1 MSVALNVI
9 EQHQRTT
16 VFRSKRN
23 KILQELVDRETKS
36 IRLIYAMCNHGRRA
50 GLLRRLSV
58 EALAARPRASLQS
71 PQCSAQQVVRAELH

>member
-36 IRLIYAMCNHGRRA
+36 IRLIYAMCNHGRRV
-50 GLLRRLSV
+50 GVIRPLPHFWSV
-58 EALAARPRASLQS
+58 EKLVSRS
-71 PQCSAQQVVRAELH
+71 P